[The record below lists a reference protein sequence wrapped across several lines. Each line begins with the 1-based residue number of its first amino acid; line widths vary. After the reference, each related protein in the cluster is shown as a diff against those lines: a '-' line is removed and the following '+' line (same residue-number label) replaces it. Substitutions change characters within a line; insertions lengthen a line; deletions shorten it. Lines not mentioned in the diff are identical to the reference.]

1 MNDEI
6 KVYYVTFSVVFPT
19 WGSNLRPP
27 LFKRDKINFVANM
40 CTWKSPRKIQPG
52 IVFN

>member
-27 LFKRDKINFVANM
+27 LFKRDQMNFVANM
-40 CTWKSPRKIQPG
+40 CMKISPQNPT
-52 IVFN
+52 